1 MIRGTVRDSTEQTHR
16 TGNTA
21 LQKQMSTI
29 FHSTSDYSG
38 LFYLLVTEPTSAFSF
53 FSRIDICLWERCPVS
68 RPSTT
73 SPLIERFKALVAFE
87 ISLKSVQASAWLE
100 SDANGM
106 YSQLARNDNLEP
118 AENFLKT
125 TSQSILFFL
134 LWINR
139 SLDSRRTTK
148 RRNTERGGGRR
159 SRNSPMEEHR
169 GKPAKR
175 SRSFRRSS
183 N

>member
-1 MIRGTVRDSTEQTHR
+1 MIRGTVRDSTKQTHR

-29 FHSTSDYSG
+29 PLYVWLFRSVLLARHRTDFYVLVFFQNWYLPVGTLSG
-38 LFYLLVTEPTSAFSF
+38 VMTLDDQSLDRTFQSV
-53 FSRIDICLWERCPVS
+53 SRIRDLFKIG
-68 RPSTT
+68 PS
-73 SPLIERFKALVAFE
+73 LGVAR
-87 ISLKSVQASAWLE
+87 IRR
-100 SDANGM
+100 NGM
-106 YSQLARNDNLEP
+106 YSQLARNDNLQS